1 MSRLWFNYPRWLL
14 HRIPPDLAFCRCL
27 SSQSLA
33 SRCLPPTG
41 SLSES
46 PFNFWSF
53 YFVFSLQQSS
63 SSWFSVFAQSASCQ
77 RQWSHLLE
85 TSAYP
90 PSHGESLS
98 QSCWRNQSES
108 SHSTMLA
115 VTSSQRLSSS
125 ESKKRSILWVRVPRW
140 SLQRRVW
147 FQSLTAASQK
157 TRWRILILQLNR
169 RCSKES

>member
-1 MSRLWFNYPRWLL
+1 
-14 HRIPPDLAFCRCL
+14 
-27 SSQSLA
+27 
-33 SRCLPPTG
+33 
-41 SLSES
+41 
-46 PFNFWSF
+46 
-53 YFVFSLQQSS
+53 
-63 SSWFSVFAQSASCQ
+63 
-77 RQWSHLLE
+77 
-85 TSAYP
+85 
-90 PSHGESLS
+90 
-98 QSCWRNQSES
+98 
-108 SHSTMLA
+108 MLA